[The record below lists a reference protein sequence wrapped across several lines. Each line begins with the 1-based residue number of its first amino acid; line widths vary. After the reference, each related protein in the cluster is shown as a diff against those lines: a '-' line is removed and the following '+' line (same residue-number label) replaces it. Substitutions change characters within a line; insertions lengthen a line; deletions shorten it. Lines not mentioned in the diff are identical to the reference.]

1 MLLLGS
7 ALITMRSTGSS
18 LGNNSARRM
27 PKPTRDPM
35 AYDRPAH
42 RLSDDQTHLGALNLL
57 TSRIRTTAPKMNHQV
72 RVGSSHSTL
81 DGLSEFG

>member
-1 MLLLGS
+1 M
-7 ALITMRSTGSS
+7 T
-18 LGNNSARRM
+18 
-27 PKPTRDPM
+27 
-35 AYDRPAH
+35 YDRPAH